1 MYILLV
7 SLSVV
12 GKRVTLAAGLNL
24 CTIKSMA
31 KVAVFQLLETF
42 KWDVW
47 RELNYSSHK
56 IYFVCTHIITHHW
69 Y

>member
-12 GKRVTLAAGLNL
+12 GKRVTLAVGLNL

-42 KWDVW
+42 KWDV
-47 RELNYSSHK
+47 
-56 IYFVCTHIITHHW
+56 
-69 Y
+69 